1 MTQTEVPL
9 YPKISPIYNK
19 ILQLA
24 IAIVL
29 IVLLMNFLSQFHSQQ
44 IQTIERQQ
52 DTISNDYVEQAAST
66 LLVLLASDEKQL
78 VKQQIEQLAKPEK
91 VFSVVLYDETGQTI
105 ERAGE
110 DVTVNALY
118 GAKGLSDDRSHSL
131 APHFIELRSNKLYGY
146 LQMTI
151 TKDAWQKEL
160 VESNQSSQENLRIM
174 LLLAGIVGFL
184 LTRGLSRFS
193 RQGFRLK
200 KGK

>member
-1 MTQTEVPL
+1 
-9 YPKISPIYNK
+9 
-19 ILQLA
+19 
-24 IAIVL
+24 
-29 IVLLMNFLSQFHSQQ
+29 
-44 IQTIERQQ
+44 
-52 DTISNDYVEQAAST
+52 
-66 LLVLLASDEKQL
+66 
-78 VKQQIEQLAKPEK
+78 
-91 VFSVVLYDETGQTI
+91 
-105 ERAGE
+105 E

-131 APHFIELRSNKLYGY
+131 APHFIELRSDKLYGY

-151 TKDAWQKEL
+151 TKEAWQKEL

>member
-66 LLVLLASDEKQL
+66 LLVLLTSDEKQL
-78 VKQQIEQLAKPEK
+78 VKQQI
-91 VFSVVLYDETGQTI
+91 
-105 ERAGE
+105 
-110 DVTVNALY
+110 
-118 GAKGLSDDRSHSL
+118 
-131 APHFIELRSNKLYGY
+131 
-146 LQMTI
+146 
-151 TKDAWQKEL
+151 
-160 VESNQSSQENLRIM
+160 
-174 LLLAGIVGFL
+174 
-184 LTRGLSRFS
+184 
-193 RQGFRLK
+193 
-200 KGK
+200 